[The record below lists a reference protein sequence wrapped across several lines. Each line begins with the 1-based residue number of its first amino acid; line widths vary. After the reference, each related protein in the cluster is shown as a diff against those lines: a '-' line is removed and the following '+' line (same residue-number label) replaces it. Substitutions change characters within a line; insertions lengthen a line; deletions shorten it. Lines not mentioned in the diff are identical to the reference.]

1 MGLYNEVGEDD
12 PMAEVADTMLDEAPC
27 PDAPWPKQ
35 VVLIQLQLLEARKH
49 LKDFYQGIRNLS

>member
-35 VVLIQLQLLEARKH
+35 VVLIQL
-49 LKDFYQGIRNLS
+49 